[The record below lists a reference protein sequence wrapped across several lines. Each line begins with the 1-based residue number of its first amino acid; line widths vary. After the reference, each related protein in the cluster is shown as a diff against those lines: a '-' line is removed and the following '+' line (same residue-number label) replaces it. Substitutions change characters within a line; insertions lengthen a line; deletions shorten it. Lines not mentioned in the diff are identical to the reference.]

1 MSVQRPVAAPPEID
15 LAQAFS
21 QGPRTVRRTWIVAT
35 TLGETA
41 GFLVPALVA
50 VFAFDLHPAL
60 TLLLMVSAGLVEGAV
75 LGAAQSVV
83 LRREF
88 LGFSRASWIAATSVG
103 AAAAWCLGMLPSTF
117 YPAWT
122 DWSPVLT
129 VSLAVVLGLALLAT
143 IGFAQ
148 WLVLRHHL
156 ARSRT
161 WVPANAVAWL
171 LGLGVLMGI
180 AMPLWREGQSTALV
194 VAIGVLGGL
203 AMAATV
209 AVVTGLWLAR
219 LVRPRS
225 GAAQVT
231 RPVPPGVPEDD
242 WTRLAQPTDRFRV
255 FDPTQL
261 EDLPDPVQ
269 RWMRHAIAPGATLL
283 TGVDQEWNGH
293 LRLGKTWRQFCS
305 RQRATLDDG
314 FVWSARTRLHGLPVA
329 GFDRFT
335 RQQGQMSWRI
345 LRRVRLSAES
355 GDEVTRSS
363 AGRLAAEL
371 LACVPSV
378 ALDPA
383 VRWEPIDQGSA
394 VAHIT
399 VGGKDQAVTVGVD
412 PLGRLRQVSMDRWG
426 TPPGWPFGN
435 YHFGAL
441 LSEERRFDGYLVP
454 TEVVAGWHFGTARWD
469 EGMFLRYRV
478 VSCSFH

>member
-1 MSVQRPVAAPPEID
+1 
-15 LAQAFS
+15 
-21 QGPRTVRRTWIVAT
+21 
-35 TLGETA
+35 
-41 GFLVPALVA
+41 
-50 VFAFDLHPAL
+50 
-60 TLLLMVSAGLVEGAV
+60 MVSAGLVEGAV

-88 LGFSRASWIAATSVG
+88 LGFSRSSWIAATSVG

-180 AMPLWREGQSTALV
+180 AMPLWSEGQSTVLV

-209 AVVTGLWLAR
+209 AVVTGVWLAR

-231 RPVPPGVPEDD
+231 RPVPLGVPEDD

-269 RWMRHAIAPGATLL
+269 RWMRHAITPGATPAVDGYVSGDVFG
-283 TGVDQEWNGH
+283 TGHSDSDPCPTAAGAARDQCEWSMALKGAAEK
-293 LRLGKTWRQFCS
+293 RGTSDVGAMLGARGCITRIQAPDTNTGICTPGIYLVTVTWQGMTMTAAPSATCAQDLYGDDKFR
-305 RQRATLDDG
+305 RA
-314 FVWSARTRLHGLPVA
+314 VSARVVVGLP
-329 GFDRFT
+329 
-335 RQQGQMSWRI
+335 
-345 LRRVRLSAES
+345 
-355 GDEVTRSS
+355 
-363 AGRLAAEL
+363 
-371 LACVPSV
+371 
-378 ALDPA
+378 
-383 VRWEPIDQGSA
+383 
-394 VAHIT
+394 
-399 VGGKDQAVTVGVD
+399 
-412 PLGRLRQVSMDRWG
+412 
-426 TPPGWPFGN
+426 
-435 YHFGAL
+435 
-441 LSEERRFDGYLVP
+441 
-454 TEVVAGWHFGTARWD
+454 
-469 EGMFLRYRV
+469 
-478 VSCSFH
+478 SCS